1 MRELEKM
8 INGEIYNANYDEE
21 ILKLRQKAQDLCF
34 EFNQTKPSNRKKQKE
49 IIKKLKIKT
58 KENFTIESPFYCD
71 YGFNIEI
78 GENFYANHNLTIL
91 DVAKVKIGDNV
102 FIGPNVI
109 ISTAGHPL
117 SYKKRNE
124 GLEYAYEIEIGKNV
138 WIGANVV
145 INPGVKVGDNT
156 VIGSGS
162 VITKDIKEN
171 SLAFGNP
178 CRVKREINVE
188 KN

>member
-8 INGEIYNANYDEE
+8 LSGEIYNANYDEE
-21 ILKLRQKAQDLCF
+21 ITELRQKAQDLCF
-34 EFNQTKPSNRKKQKE
+34 EFNQIKPSNRKKQKE

-91 DVAKVKIGDNV
+91 DGAKVKIGDNV

-109 ISTAGHPL
+109 ITSAGHPL
-117 SYKKRNE
+117 DYKKRNE
-124 GLEYAYEIEIGKNV
+124 GLEYTYEIEIGKNV

-145 INPGVKVGDNT
+145 INPGVKIGANT

-162 VITKDIKEN
+162 VVTKDIKEN

-178 CRVKREINVE
+178 CRVKKEIEVE
-188 KN
+188 